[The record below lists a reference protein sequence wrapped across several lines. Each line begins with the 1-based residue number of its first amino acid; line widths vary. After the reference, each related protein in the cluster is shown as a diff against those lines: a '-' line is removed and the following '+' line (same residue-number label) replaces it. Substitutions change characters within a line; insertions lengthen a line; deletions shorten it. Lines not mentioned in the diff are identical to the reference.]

1 MKNTVGII
9 ILFCFLAIGFIGNYG
24 AIDRVAFQYVIL
36 VLLNCFSF
44 IYFIII
50 PKRFDVKSELYK
62 NKPLLV
68 YSILFIW
75 SLLSILYSINRTESL
90 ISVIRLLIILLSA
103 INISLLIKQIN
114 NIKIILV
121 MLAPILL
128 IEIFLPFN
136 VLMNYIS
143 SNLGFDF
150 SKSGY
155 LKTFTPNKN
164 ITAAIIACHLC
175 FVFVFDHFFK
185 KGRIFFI
192 ILTIIASI
200 NIVMLSSRATIL
212 GILLSFLLIYFLTWL
227 SGVKYFKEITI
238 YFLSFVFGLISSNI
252 YLGADNSASLN
263 NRLTSLDTDDTS
275 TNERLAYYSHGI
287 KHILNNPIKGIGI
300 GNWKQKSIEYNRK
313 NIKSYIVPY
322 HLHNDF
328 LQYATELGILG
339 MVLYAFI
346 FLKLLLIN
354 FKRLKINFF
363 LSITL
368 IMTASVLFI
377 DSNLNFPHHRP
388 IMMILFSLLI
398 GLTHFNKNSQFEK

>member
-9 ILFCFLAIGFIGNYG
+9 ILFCFLAIGFIGNYS
-24 AIDRVAFQYVIL
+24 AIDRIAFQYLIL
-36 VLLNCFSF
+36 VLLNGFSF

-50 PKRFDVKSELYK
+50 PNRFDVKSELYK

-75 SLLSILYSINRTESL
+75 SSLSILYSINRTESL

-114 NIKIILV
+114 NIKIMLILI
-121 MLAPILL
+121 APIILL
-128 IEIFLPFN
+128 EIFLPFN
-136 VLMNYIS
+136 ILMNYIS
-143 SNLGFDF
+143 SNIGFDF

-164 ITAAIIACHLC
+164 ITAAITACHLC
-175 FVFVFDHFFK
+175 FIFVYDHYFK

-192 ILTIIASI
+192 ILTIIATI
-200 NIVMLSSRATIL
+200 NIVMLSSRAAII
-212 GILLSFLLIYFLTWL
+212 GISLSFLLIYFLVWL
-227 SGVKYFKEITI
+227 SGVKHFKEITI
-238 YFLSFVFGLISSNI
+238 YFLSFIFGLISSNI

-263 NRLTSLDTDDTS
+263 NRLTSVNTEDTS
-275 TNERLAYYSHGI
+275 TNERIAYYSHGI
-287 KHILNNPIKGIGI
+287 KHFLNNPVKGIGL
-300 GNWKQKSIEYNRK
+300 GNWKQKSIEYNRE
-313 NIKSYIVPY
+313 NMRSYIVPY

-328 LQYATELGILG
+328 LQYATELGIIG
-339 MVLYAFI
+339 IILYGFI
-346 FLKLLLIN
+346 FLKILLIN
-354 FKRLKINFF
+354 FKRMKTNFF

-368 IMTASVLFI
+368 IMIASILFV

-398 GLTHFNKNSQFEK
+398 GLTHFNKNVQIER